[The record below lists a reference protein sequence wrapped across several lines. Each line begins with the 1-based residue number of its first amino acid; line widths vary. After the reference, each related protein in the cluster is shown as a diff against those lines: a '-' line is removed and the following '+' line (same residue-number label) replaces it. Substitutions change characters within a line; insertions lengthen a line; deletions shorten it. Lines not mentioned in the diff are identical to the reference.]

1 MVLNKNPEN
10 YFAEVE
16 QAAFGTGVLV
26 DGLEFSD
33 DKLLQGRTFSY
44 SDTQRHR
51 VGTNYLQLPI
61 NAPKTRVNTN
71 QRDGQMTYKVDSL
84 AHGANP
90 HVNYEPTG
98 RDGPH
103 EVAPTA
109 PAYEPMVSGKLQ
121 RSPIPRENNY
131 QQAGE
136 RYRTFEAWERNEL
149 VKNLVELL
157 SQTDRDVQ
165 ERMVWHFSQCDPDYG
180 RRVGEGLGIDPAFV
194 PPVTVG
200 VTHGA

>member
-1 MVLNKNPEN
+1 M
-10 YFAEVE
+10 A
-16 QAAFGTGVLV
+16 GG
-26 DGLEFSD
+26 
-33 DKLLQGRTFSY
+33 
-44 SDTQRHR
+44 
-51 VGTNYLQLPI
+51 
-61 NAPKTRVNTN
+61 
-71 QRDGQMTYKVDSL
+71 
-84 AHGANP
+84 
-90 HVNYEPTG
+90 
-98 RDGPH
+98 DGPH

-165 ERMVWHFSQCDPDYG
+165 ARMVWHFSQCDPDYG
-180 RRVGEGLGIDPAFV
+180 RRVGEGLGIDHAFV